1 MVVDI
6 IFSVTSQAANAL
18 PITKVPNG
26 VIFPTELLQEPYT
39 VDSSLVPYC
48 PYLTLTSMIS
58 LICKWNISSLF
69 KIPGGILKSLTV
81 KLKYLNWNYIPGS
94 SSSVHYLSLDA
105 SLSLSHSLVVLSPCK
120 LPYLQM
126 ILQQCIP
133 CFFLKSSLNT
143 SFSGKINTEIWK
155 QVSNITSSSPYL
167 VN

>member
-1 MVVDI
+1 MVVDVI
-6 IFSVTSQAANAL
+6 VNVTSQAANAL

-26 VIFPTELLQEPYT
+26 FIFPTELLQEPYT

-48 PYLTLTSMIS
+48 PYLTITSMIS

-81 KLKYLNWNYIPGS
+81 KLKYWNYIPGS
-94 SSSVHYLSLDA
+94 SSFVHYVSLYA
-105 SLSLSHSLVVLSPCK
+105 SLSLLHSLVVLSPCK

-143 SFSGKINTEIWK
+143 SFSGKINAEILK
-155 QVSNITSSSPYL
+155 QVSNITSFSPYL